1 MFCLR
6 IALCQGDQRLFDLRL
21 PLYRYAVPLPSLHK
35 LAIPVIVIISSA
47 LIAAALAF
55 AGTR

>member
-1 MFCLR
+1 M
-6 IALCQGDQRLFDLRL
+6 RL

-35 LAIPVIVIISSA
+35 LAIPAIVIISSA